1 MLTYS
6 PGPQRSVGTGV
17 GVPEGAG
24 VGIRVGRPVGSGA
37 GTSVGDG
44 KGTKVGSFELSLKA
58 LRVGARLAVGNGIGR
73 PVGSGI
79 GMGVG
84 FSMGLVLGNIE
95 GNKVGRNVGPNVGSG
110 VGSKQKLHDAEHLR
124 LCSHDGQN
132 HISHSAREKLLQYEN
147 LSSHGVGEG
156 VIGVRVVGSIATSSR
171 ATKDPT
177 ATLRLL

>member
-24 VGIRVGRPVGSGA
+24 VGIRVGRPVAVEWNKCRG
-37 GTSVGDG
+37 G

-58 LRVGARLAVGNGIGR
+58 LRVGARLAVGNGGR

-84 FSMGLVLGNIE
+84 FSMGLVLGI
-95 GNKVGRNVGPNVGSG
+95 
-110 VGSKQKLHDAEHLR
+110 
-124 LCSHDGQN
+124 
-132 HISHSAREKLLQYEN
+132 
-147 LSSHGVGEG
+147 
-156 VIGVRVVGSIATSSR
+156 
-171 ATKDPT
+171 
-177 ATLRLL
+177 